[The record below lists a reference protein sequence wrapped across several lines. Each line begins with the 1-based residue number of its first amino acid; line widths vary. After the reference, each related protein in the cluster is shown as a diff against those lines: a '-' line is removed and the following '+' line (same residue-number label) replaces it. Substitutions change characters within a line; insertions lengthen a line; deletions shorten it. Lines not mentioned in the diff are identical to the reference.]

1 MVKPEIKEINEIKE
15 IVNKDKAHMEAKYT
29 LARASFMAVNEWTLV
44 SVKQGVKTIGTYY
57 KELHLIILQCIQLK
71 VLLWYNFLV
80 FIF

>member
-29 LARASFMAVNEWTLV
+29 LARASFMAVNEWTF
-44 SVKQGVKTIGTYY
+44 VKQGVKTIGTYY

>member
-44 SVKQGVKTIGTYY
+44 KQGVKTIGTYY
-57 KELHLIILQCIQLK
+57 KELHLIILQCIQLRA
-71 VLLWYNFLV
+71 LLWYNFLV